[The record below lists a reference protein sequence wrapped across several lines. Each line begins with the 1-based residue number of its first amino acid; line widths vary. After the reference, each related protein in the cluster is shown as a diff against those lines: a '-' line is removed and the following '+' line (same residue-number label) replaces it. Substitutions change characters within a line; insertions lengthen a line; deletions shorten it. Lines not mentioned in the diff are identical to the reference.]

1 MYQALLRGL
10 YMSKKFEYLVES
22 LDDLVDTIKYND
34 FDNKYSDLINQVSKD
49 VDIDLFNELL
59 NKTIEYWYKL
69 GKYVGMIESL

>member
-1 MYQALLRGL
+1 
-10 YMSKKFEYLVES
+10 MSKKFEYLVES
-22 LDDLVDTIKYND
+22 LDDLVDAIKYND

-49 VDIDLFNELL
+49 VDIDLFNESL

>member
-34 FDNKYSDLINQVSKD
+34 FDNKYSDLINKVSKD

-59 NKTIEYWYKL
+59 NKTMEYWYKL

>member
-1 MYQALLRGL
+1 
-10 YMSKKFEYLVES
+10 MSKKFEYLVES
-22 LDDLVDTIKYND
+22 LDNLVDTIKYND

-49 VDIDLFNELL
+49 VDIDLFNGLL

>member
-34 FDNKYSDLINQVSKD
+34 FDNKYSDLINKVSKD

>member
-34 FDNKYSDLINQVSKD
+34 FDNKYSDLINKDSKD

>member
-1 MYQALLRGL
+1 MYLALLRGL
-10 YMSKKFEYLVES
+10 CMNKKFQYLAES

-34 FDNKYSDLINQVSKD
+34 FDNKYSDLINKVSKD